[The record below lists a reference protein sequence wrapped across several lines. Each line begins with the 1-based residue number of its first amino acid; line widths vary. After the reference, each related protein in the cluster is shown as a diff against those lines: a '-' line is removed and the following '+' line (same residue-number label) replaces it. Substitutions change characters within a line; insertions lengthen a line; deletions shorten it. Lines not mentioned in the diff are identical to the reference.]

1 MFVDCSWSWLVECEG
16 RPQSLGQESCF
27 SSLCAP
33 QTPTPTPRRYAPLP
47 PRRLIPQSLGAVAQS
62 IVHLEQVLETALLGA
77 TADTGHAVKAA
88 FPFPSVSRRL
98 GAEVSLLCSFNLGI
112 S

>member
-1 MFVDCSWSWLVECEG
+1 MFGGCSWSWLVECEG

-27 SSLCAP
+27 SSLRAP
-33 QTPTPTPRRYAPLP
+33 QTLTPTPRCYAPLP
-47 PRRLIPQSLGAVAQS
+47 PRRLIPWSLGAVAQP
-62 IVHLEQVLETALLGA
+62 IVHLEQALQTALLGA
-77 TADTGHAVKAA
+77 TADAGHAMKAA